1 MSENLE
7 IIESNIRKSLSE
19 EQEAISMYLNRKTL
33 FESMKDSDVDIDK
46 LNTLIYTI
54 NDILEEE
61 KVHVGQL
68 REMLK
73 LFNFSF
79 EKEQEGEKEAKKDS
93 ENESFSYI
101 TRRLRKYIKE

>member
-73 LFNFSF
+73 LFDFSF
-79 EKEQEGEKEAKKDS
+79 EKEQEGEEEAKKDS
-93 ENESFSYI
+93 KNESFSYI